1 MKTGSQS
8 AFSTYPK
15 KTLVKIASEII
26 DKGFDSTYNFSSK
39 NIDADWDENF
49 TILEN
54 ISKYVGIKEINSL
67 DVQFFIKFLN
77 INDDLLSKIFDPNGD
92 KSLID
97 QLVIPQAKEYTFNYQ
112 TWGSCVYK
120 EDLVDKTYS
129 YDEKWVKQS
138 VKLDEYEGYWDT
150 WEGESLDTQYDDH
163 EQSNWDITSV
173 HETFHYPK
181 DKLNTE
187 SLLNKLVLEN
197 TNEVITSLDKK
208 TLIKLRNIIESRLRS
223 I

>member
-1 MKTGSQS
+1 METRSQS
-8 AFSTYPK
+8 VFSTYPK
-15 KTLVKIASEII
+15 KTLVKIASQII
-26 DKGFDSTYNFSSK
+26 DKGFDSTFNFSSK
-39 NIDADWDENF
+39 NIGADWDENF
-49 TILEN
+49 DILKN
-54 ISKYVGIKEINSL
+54 ISKYVAIKEINIL

-77 INDDLLSKIFDPNGD
+77 INDDLLSKIFDPDGD

-112 TWGSCVYK
+112 TWGTCTYN
-120 EDLVDKTYS
+120 EDHVDKTYS
-129 YDEKWVKQS
+129 YDEKWVRQS

-150 WEGESLDTQYDDH
+150 WEGESLDTNYDDF
-163 EQSNWDITSV
+163 EQSDWGITEV
-173 HETFHYPK
+173 HETLDYPK

-187 SLLNKLVLEN
+187 SLLNRLVLEN

>member
-1 MKTGSQS
+1 METRSQS
-8 AFSTYPK
+8 IFSTYPK

-26 DKGFDSTYNFSSK
+26 DKGFDSTYNFSSE

-49 TILEN
+49 AILKN
-54 ISKYVGIKEINSL
+54 ISKYVAIKEINSL

-97 QLVIPQAKEYTFNYQ
+97 QLVIPQAKEYTFNYE
-112 TWGSCVYK
+112 TWGTCTYN
-120 EDLVDKTYS
+120 EDHVDKTYS

-150 WEGESLDTQYDDH
+150 WEGESLDTHYDDH

-173 HETFHYPK
+173 HETYHNPK

-187 SLLNKLVLEN
+187 SLLNRLVLEN

>member
-1 MKTGSQS
+1 METRSQS
-8 AFSTYPK
+8 IFSTYPK

-26 DKGFDSTYNFSSK
+26 DKGFDSTYDFSPKS
-39 NIDADWDENF
+39 IGEDWDENF
-49 TILEN
+49 DILKT
-54 ISKYVGIKEINSL
+54 ISKYVGIKDIDSL

-77 INDDLLSKIFDPNGD
+77 INDDLLSKIFGPNGD

-97 QLVIPQAKEYTFNYQ
+97 QLVIPQAKNYTFNYQ
-112 TWGSCVYK
+112 TWGTCTYR
-120 EDLVDKTYS
+120 EDYVDKTYS

-138 VKLDEYEGYWDT
+138 VKLDDEDGNWDT
-150 WEGESLDTQYDDH
+150 WEGESLDTNYDDF
-163 EQSNWDITSV
+163 EQSDWDITSV
-173 HETFHYPK
+173 HETFDYPK
-181 DKLNTE
+181 NKLNTE
-187 SLLNKLVLEN
+187 SLLNRLVLEN